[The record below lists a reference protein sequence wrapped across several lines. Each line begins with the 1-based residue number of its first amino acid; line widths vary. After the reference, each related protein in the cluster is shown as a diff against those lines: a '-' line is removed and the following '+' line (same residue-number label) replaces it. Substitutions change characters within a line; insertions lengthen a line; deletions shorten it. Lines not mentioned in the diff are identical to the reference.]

1 MNIYETEISDI
12 SFDDINK
19 YENLGKEIEKCVLP
33 VFFEESLKKQEE
45 LLLFENA
52 LKDIKNKLKEEKDK
66 CKDLSLNFEK
76 QKLIK
81 NLLSKIY
88 KVLNFGLVDK
98 KKKDDIILLLKGL
111 DNLDIDLIKRHNDN
125 LQSIINSSINK
136 NDIL

>member
-12 SFDDINK
+12 SFDDTNK
-19 YENLGKEIEKCVLP
+19 YESLGKEVEKYVLP

-45 LLLFENA
+45 LLLFENS
-52 LKDIKNKLKEEKDK
+52 LKEIKNKLKEEKDK

-111 DNLDIDLIKRHNDN
+111 DNLDIDLIKRHDDN
-125 LQSIINSSINK
+125 LQTIINFSSNK